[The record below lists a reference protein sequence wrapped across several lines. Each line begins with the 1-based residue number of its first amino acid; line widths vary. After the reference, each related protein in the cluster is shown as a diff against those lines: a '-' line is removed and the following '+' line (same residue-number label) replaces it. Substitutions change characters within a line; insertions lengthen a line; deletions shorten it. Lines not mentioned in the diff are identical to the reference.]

1 MAMHSKSKPF
11 VGVHVLIG
19 KVDDDVLRKLSL
31 CLSDFLLDRD
41 VAEGERICTG
51 QLSIFVSAREA
62 SEGML
67 WVEMTVCH
75 QQRADEISDVVYRHD
90 VRERSSL
97 FHIADFLETREWA
110 DQFFKI
116 AAAVHG

>member
-19 KVDDDVLRKLSL
+19 KVDDDILRKLSL

-41 VAEGERICTG
+41 IVDGERVYTT
-51 QLSIFVSAREA
+51 QMSVFVSVREA

-75 QQRADEISDVVYRHD
+75 KRRAAEIDNVVYRHD
-90 VRERSSL
+90 LRLKSSL